1 MDINFDDFVER
12 FYANNTGEKM
22 AFQLTIEDDDD
33 TTLYDIHEMLLE
45 LFLKGL
51 YLNNLPISDP
61 SSLLRSLNQIQT
73 YFNNIQV
80 KINIKTY
87 SIKELM
93 SDSVGYLNRY
103 LRIMPGS
110 DFLKNGQHNS
120 DNVSNIGDI
129 YSFFMINNDHNIKIS
144 FDHL

>member
-1 MDINFDDFVER
+1 MYSIILKNGGKQYRISDGDTV
-12 FYANNTGEKM
+12 TLEKM

-87 SIKELM
+87 LIKY
-93 SDSVGYLNRY
+93 YL
-103 LRIMPGS
+103 S
-110 DFLKNGQHNS
+110 LK
-120 DNVSNIGDI
+120 
-129 YSFFMINNDHNIKIS
+129 
-144 FDHL
+144 